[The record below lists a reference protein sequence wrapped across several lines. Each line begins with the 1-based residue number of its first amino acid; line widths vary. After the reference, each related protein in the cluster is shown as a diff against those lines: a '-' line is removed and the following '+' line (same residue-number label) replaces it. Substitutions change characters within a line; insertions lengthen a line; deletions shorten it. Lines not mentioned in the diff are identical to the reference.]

1 MHDYWF
7 GEALGELRAGVGLQ
21 IAVIAAAYGLDVEDD
36 LARVLPGPEG
46 A

>member
-1 MHDYWF
+1 MHDYFF

-21 IAVIAAAYGLDVEDD
+21 AGIIAARYDLDIEDD
-36 LARVLPGPEG
+36 LAAMIPW